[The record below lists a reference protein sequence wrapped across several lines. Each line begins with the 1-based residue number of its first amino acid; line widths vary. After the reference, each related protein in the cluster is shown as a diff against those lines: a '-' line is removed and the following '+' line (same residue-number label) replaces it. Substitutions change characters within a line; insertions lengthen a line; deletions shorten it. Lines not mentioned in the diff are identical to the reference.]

1 MNNVVFYL
9 KQGERIVFSQ
19 HTSRKLWNDFLE
31 DKSNKIPDII
41 VAEVEDAFNHLE
53 NNLTIENC
61 TECHVVDEENGIE
74 KVCYNLSNE
83 ELEWEIKN

>member
-1 MNNVVFYL
+1 MNN
-9 KQGERIVFSQ
+9 IVFNLMKGEKIVYHQ
-19 HTSRKLWNDFLE
+19 RTSRKIWIAFFE
-31 DKSNKIPDII
+31 GKSCKIPSVII
-41 VAEVEDAFNHLE
+41 DDVDKFLKNKTKG
-53 NNLTIENC
+53 LTIENC